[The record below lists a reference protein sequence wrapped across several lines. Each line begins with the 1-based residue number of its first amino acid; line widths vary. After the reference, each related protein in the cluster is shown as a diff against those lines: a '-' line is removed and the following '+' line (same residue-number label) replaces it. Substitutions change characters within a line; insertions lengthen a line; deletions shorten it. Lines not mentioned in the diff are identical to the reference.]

1 MTRGDL
7 HLGGADTG
15 KAARR
20 NERLAG
26 LFLLALTL
34 INAVNVFQLA
44 PLLRNGYQDFSAF
57 YAGAEM
63 VQRGQ
68 AARLYDV
75 KAIYEL
81 QKQFAPNVPIRQA
94 ALPYNHPP
102 FEALIFV
109 PLTYLGYLPAYLA
122 WTFVNVIML
131 AIALIM
137 IRKTFPEICGLS
149 PVFMVLAAAGFVPVV
164 VACMQG
170 QDSILLLLLFTV
182 CLTSLEQGHDVAAG
196 GALALSLFKFQFALP
211 LALVLAVRRPRLL
224 LGFFPVAALLGAVSA
239 VMVGWRGLAGYV
251 PFLLHLEKS
260 GAGGAI
266 SALGMAN
273 LHGLTAELPG
283 VNGGNALAMRLAFW
297 LTMTCSIALMAITL
311 WLVRR
316 PNASMRFVFSLA
328 SVTTV
333 MVSYHANI
341 HDLAWLVVIVLLL
354 FAAPGAA
361 TGAEVR
367 TDTILLM
374 TVYTI
379 FWGRALWPW
388 LTPLWCVPVLIWIFR
403 KYGRGH
409 AAVAV
414 A

>member
-1 MTRGDL
+1 MTQDEL
-7 HLGGADTG
+7 LGRAGTG
-15 KAARR
+15 HAARGK
-20 NERLAG
+20 ERLAG

-34 INAVNVFQLA
+34 VNAAGVFQLA

-57 YAGAEM
+57 YAGAE
-63 VQRGQ
+63 VIHLGQ
-68 AARLYDV
+68 TAHLYDV
-75 KAIYEL
+75 AAIYEL
-81 QKQFAPNVPIRQA
+81 QKQFAPNVPIRHA

-109 PLTYLGYLPAYLA
+109 PFTYLGYLSAYLA
-122 WTFVNVIML
+122 WTFVNVVML
-131 AIALIM
+131 AVALTM
-137 IRKTFPEICGLS
+137 IRKTFPEIRRLS
-149 PVFMVLAAAGFVPVV
+149 PVFMVLAATGFVPVV

-170 QDSILLLLLFTV
+170 QDSILLLLLFTS
-182 CLTSLEQGHDVAAG
+182 CLTSLEERHDLAAG
-196 GALALSLFKFQFALP
+196 AALGLSLFKFQFALP
-211 LALVLAVRRPRLL
+211 LALILAVRRPRLL

-239 VMVGWRGLAGYV
+239 AMVGWRGLAGYV

-273 LHGLTAELPG
+273 LHGLAAELPG
-283 VNGGNALAMRLAFW
+283 VNGGSALAMRLAFW
-297 LTMTCSIALMAITL
+297 LTMTCSIALIAITL

-316 PNASMRFVFSLA
+316 PDASMRFVFSLA

-341 HDLAWLVVIVLLL
+341 HDLAWLVAIVLLL
-354 FAAPGAA
+354 FAARGAA
-361 TGAEVR
+361 TQREMR
-367 TDTILLM
+367 TDTILLA

-379 FWGRALWPW
+379 FWGRTLWPW

-409 AAVAV
+409 AAGAV